1 MAADLHSEVVD
12 LGRRRWAGVVL
23 RRTQH
28 WDEKKKGALKKEI
41 KSSSMTTWT
50 SLGIYEE
57 TIGRVWD
64 RLKANVDIDHLI
76 SIEK

>member
-1 MAADLHSEVVD
+1 
-12 LGRRRWAGVVL
+12 
-23 RRTQH
+23 
-28 WDEKKKGALKKEI
+28 
-41 KSSSMTTWT
+41 MTTWT